1 MFVNT
6 MTTVSKLHSAL
17 GAEPPALRLARYLR
31 EFVRHRT
38 TVVREVDHYEEV
50 LWFADMPQQ
59 ADCRSEAW
67 EDGETASNAWLE
79 VKKQVFEPVPEVPQ
93 VLAPWVDEQEIAR
106 ASREMPPL
114 RQSIPVP
121 DGEDEHGEGE
131 TPRPVTW
138 SLSDHPEVQAAYEQY
153 RAGWE
158 SWADER
164 LRREAVQRVYA
175 DLFRLRT
182 QVLKQGEIVEVVLGL
197 GLLECRAGPSIRRH
211 VVVANVELTFNAAG
225 GVIRVEP
232 PGEGARLRIEDEMLD
247 GDRRPD
253 QSDHA
258 IVEEQLAE
266 IGDEI
271 WDMARMHAALRTWTQ
286 AFGADAQWQDDLRA
300 PVRGRRTAV
309 TFAPA
314 LILRKRTQTGM
325 RRIYDE
331 LLEQLANDAIRVPA
345 GWQALVED
353 VGIGV
358 SVGEE
363 AAPRD
368 AQSSGGAGREVY
380 FPLPAN
386 LEQRQIVEAIER
398 QRGVL
403 VQGPPGTGKSHTIAN
418 LICHLLATGQRVLV
432 TAETP
437 QALRVVKD
445 KLPDELQALC
455 VSLLGQGGDAFAELN
470 GAVQGITTRQAS
482 WSSGMSDRYDEIER
496 DLESARRR
504 LARTDSELQRL
515 RVQET
520 SDHSIAGGT
529 YGGTASAIARRVA
542 SERERYQWLQL
553 ADPADCVTGRAPLS
567 NAEMIGW
574 LEIVRRYDGHDIAQ
588 AELRTPR
595 SVDLVPP
602 GEFSAA
608 VAAERDAAAAVAG
621 NAAARS
627 HTAYGALRQ
636 LDPAARTEI
645 GNRLRRLEE
654 RRRVLVGHDGWL
666 RAAIRDGLA
675 GRTAQWR
682 EMISCSRELLS
693 RVKSLHDGL
702 RGRTISLP
710 NGADPRKV
718 RADVTTALDHLD
730 AGGRWK
736 RLGLF
741 TPPNLR
747 GVEYLKDSVRVDG
760 AGASDSLRLRAVRDY
775 LDAASALDDL
785 RKTWAGVDAS
795 PLPDDARQA
804 LAVASERCSEL
815 ENGLGYADE
824 CRSFAGAMAALP
836 QPVPAP
842 DWLSGEAGGWRKLI
856 DAVALERRYE
866 QATRAVCAAAEALN
880 GLRGLHDTHRVVA
893 VLDAAV
899 ERRDVSAYSEGCAE
913 VVSVEKLRSDQHER
927 RRIEE
932 ILNSAAPGLADRVVA
947 SAGEPKW
954 SRRFGVWE
962 DAWRRAVADL
972 WLRRRDDFSSQ
983 QQLEQSRRTTEGEI
997 RKLLTEA
1004 AALCAWE
1011 RFFERLSATQTA
1023 ALRGWREA
1031 VRAMGKGTGRSG
1043 RLARLRR
1050 EARDYM
1056 DECRAAIPVWI
1067 MPRYLVAEMVNPQPE
1082 LYDVVIVDE
1091 ASQLC
1096 VDSAFLFYVAKKMVI
1111 VGDDQ
1116 QISPYGIGIPDD
1128 ATAELQR
1135 RYLDGIPHRHA
1146 LSPQSSL
1153 YGNANIRFGGRNV
1166 VLREHF
1172 RCMPEII
1179 QFSNELCYAPNG
1191 TPLDPLR
1198 AYPPNRLEPLV
1209 VRRVPDGY
1217 RTGGVQ
1223 ARNPPEAE
1231 AVVRQVVA
1239 CLADPR
1245 YANATMGVV
1254 SLQGDAQAR
1263 LIERRLLEQVAPE
1276 VIEERR
1282 LVCGDAYAFQG
1293 DERDVVFL
1301 SMVAAERD
1309 ENGERQRIGTLAH
1322 ESARQRFNVAAS
1334 RARDQLWLF
1343 HTVDVNSLGQGC
1355 MRRRLLEYVL
1365 APRRQSADEQE
1376 QQFES
1381 PFERDVFQRIMQ
1393 RGFRVR
1399 IQVAVG
1405 NAANS
1410 RYRIDLV
1417 VEGTRGRLAVECD
1430 GERWHGPERYE
1441 KDMARQRDLERAGW
1455 QFVRIRGSAFYRD
1468 PDRALAPLWAEL
1480 ERLEIFPGGGR
1491 ETEQDLQP
1499 LRRAERPAS
1508 VVDRDDGE
1516 RRAPTQAPTEQH
1528 AEPAAGQDDRQY
1540 GLPADRDAGSAA
1552 AVPPRARRDEETE
1565 ELDWDD
1571 VERFFHEYGCV
1582 MMDHPELRWYQESWG
1597 ALMRCGLAG
1606 WTRFEDHEHAQ
1617 TLLKLRAIC
1626 LLAMY
1631 LGIYQQGSVYGPEL
1645 GGCFLGHPGIWEYLE
1660 ALKVDDESLW
1670 EMARIGGYLPE
1681 EESGSVEEHDDEE
1694 AEDEDERA
1702 EILRDVVP
1710 ELIREENASI
1720 CKALEA
1726 HYGGTVGLFESLW
1739 NSRLPLHRVDPHEDL
1754 VNPTLPPNAGL
1765 DYLLTSPEL
1774 GEMAEVYDYVESGMR
1789 NWELDSSC

>member
-1 MFVNT
+1 MPA
-6 MTTVSKLHSAL
+6 MSKLHSAI
-17 GAEPPALRLARYLR
+17 GGEPPALRLARYLR

-67 EDGETASNAWLE
+67 EDGEAASNAWLE
-79 VKKQVFEPVPEVPQ
+79 VRKQVFEPVPELPQ
-93 VLAPWVDEQEIAR
+93 TLAPWVDEQEIAR
-106 ASREMPPL
+106 ASPEMPPL
-114 RQSIPVP
+114 RQSIPVS

-158 SWADER
+158 NWADER

-211 VVVANVELTFNAAG
+211 VVVANVELTFDADG
-225 GVIRVEP
+225 GMIRVEP
-232 PGEGARLRIEDEMLD
+232 PGEGAHLRIEDEMLD
-247 GDRRPD
+247 GDHRPD

-271 WDMARMHAALRTWTQ
+271 WDTARMHAALRTWTQ
-286 AFGADAQWQDDLRA
+286 AFGADAQWSDDLRA
-300 PVRGRRTAV
+300 PAQGGRTVV

-325 RRIYDE
+325 SRLYDA
-331 LLEQLANDAIRVPA
+331 LLEQLANDAVMVPA

-353 VGIGV
+353 TDVGV
-358 SVGEE
+358 SGEE
-363 AAPRD
+363 AASSEV
-368 AQSSGGAGREVY
+368 QSSGGGEREVY

-386 LEQRQIVEAIER
+386 LEQRQIVEAVER

-445 KLPDELQALC
+445 KLPGELQALC
-455 VSLLGQGGDAFAELN
+455 VSLLGQGGNAFAELN

-482 WSSGMSDRYDEIER
+482 WSSSMSDRLDEIER

-504 LARTDSELQRL
+504 LARTDSELQSL
-515 RVQET
+515 RAQET
-520 SDHSIAGGT
+520 SDHSIADGM
-529 YGGTASAIARRVA
+529 YRGTASAIARGVA

-553 ADPADCVTGRAPLS
+553 ADHADSVNGRAPLS

-595 SVDLVPP
+595 SFDLVPP
-602 GEFSAA
+602 EEFSAA
-608 VAAERDAAAAVAG
+608 VAAERNAAAAVAG

-627 HTAYGALRQ
+627 HAAYGALHR
-636 LDPAARTEI
+636 LGPADRAEI
-645 GNRLRRLEE
+645 ASRLRHLEE
-654 RRRVLVGHDGWL
+654 RRRVLAIEHDGWL
-666 RAAIRDGLA
+666 RAAIRDAIA

-682 EMISCSRELLS
+682 EIVSSSRELIAK
-693 RVKSLHDGL
+693 VKSLHDGL
-702 RGRTISLP
+702 RGRTITLP

-718 RADVTTALDHLD
+718 RADVTTAVDHLD

-736 RLGLF
+736 RFGLF

-747 GVEYLKDSVRVDG
+747 GLEYLKDSVRVDG
-760 AGASDSLRLRAVRDY
+760 AGASDSLRLRAS
-775 LDAASALDDL
+775 LDFLNAAFALDDL
-785 RKTWAGVDAS
+785 RNTWAGVDAP

-804 LAVASERCSEL
+804 LAVAAEQCSEL
-815 ENGLGYADE
+815 ENGLRYADG
-824 CRSFAGAMAALP
+824 CRSCAGAMAALV

-842 DWLSGEAGGWRKLI
+842 DWLSGEARTWGTLI
-856 DAVALERRYE
+856 EAAAVQDTHE
-866 QATRAVCAAAEALN
+866 QATRTVSAAAAAQN
-880 GLRGLHDTHRVVA
+880 ALRGLHDVHSVVA
-893 VLDAAV
+893 ALDAAV
-899 ERRDVSAYSEGCAE
+899 ERRDVSAYSEACAT
-913 VVSVEKLRSDQHER
+913 VASVEKLRSDQRER

-932 ILNSAAPGLADRVVA
+932 ILDPAAPGLADHVAA
-947 SAGEPKW
+947 SAAEPW
-954 SRRFGVWE
+954 WDRFGVWE
-962 DAWRRAVADL
+962 DAWRWAVADL

-1004 AALCAWE
+1004 AALRAWE
-1011 RFFERLSATQTA
+1011 RFFERLSAKQTA

-1031 VRAMGKGTGRSG
+1031 VRAMGKATGRSA

-1067 MPRYLVAEMVNPQPE
+1067 MPRYLVAEMVNPKPE

-1091 ASQLC
+1091 ASQLG
-1096 VDSAFLFYVAKKMVI
+1096 VDSAFLLYIAKKMVV

-1153 YGNANIRFGGRNV
+1153 YGNASIRFGGRNV

-1179 QFSNELCYAPNG
+1179 RFSDDLCYAPNG

-1198 AYPPNRLEPLV
+1198 AYPPSRLEPLV
-1209 VRRVPDGY
+1209 VRQVPDGY

-1231 AVVRQVVA
+1231 AVVSQVVA

-1245 YANATMGVV
+1245 YAKATMGVI
-1254 SLQGDAQAR
+1254 SLQGEAQAR
-1263 LIERRLLEQVAPE
+1263 LIERSLLERVAPE

-1293 DERDVVFL
+1293 DERDVMFL

-1309 ENGERQRIGTLAH
+1309 ENGERQRIGTLAD

-1343 HTVDVNSLGQGC
+1343 HTVNVNSLGQGC
-1355 MRRRLLEYVL
+1355 MRRRLLEHVL
-1365 APRRQSADEQE
+1365 GPRPQSADKWE
-1376 QQFES
+1376 QQSES
-1381 PFERDVFQRIMQ
+1381 PFERDVFQRIRQ
-1393 RGFRVR
+1393 RGFGVR
-1399 IQVAVG
+1399 TQVAVG

-1417 VEGTRGRLAVECD
+1417 VEGASGRLAVECD
-1430 GERWHGPERYE
+1430 GERWHGPERHE
-1441 KDMARQRDLERAGW
+1441 QDMARQRVLERAGW
-1455 QFVRIRGSAFYRD
+1455 QFLRIRGSAFYRD
-1468 PDRALAPLWAEL
+1468 PDRALAPLWSEL
-1480 ERLEIFPGGGR
+1480 ERLGISPGGGR
-1491 ETEQDLQP
+1491 ETAQDLQP
-1499 LRRAERPAS
+1499 LHRAEHPAS

-1516 RRAPTQAPTEQH
+1516 RRALTQAPPERH
-1528 AEPAAGQDDRQY
+1528 AEPAAAVHDDR
-1540 GLPADRDAGSAA
+1540 
-1552 AVPPRARRDEETE
+1552 RRDLDERTDPTPRSTAALPRSHDYQTD
-1565 ELDWDD
+1565 ELDWDY
-1571 VERFFHEYGCV
+1571 VERFFNEYGCV
-1582 MMDHPELRWYQESWG
+1582 MMNHVELRWYQESWG
-1597 ALMRCGLAG
+1597 ALMRWGLADC
-1606 WTRFEDHEHAQ
+1606 TRFEDDEHAW
-1617 TLLKLRAIC
+1617 TLLRLRAIC

-1631 LGIYQQGSVYGPEL
+1631 LGIYQHVPDSAPEL
-1645 GGCFLGHPGIWEYLE
+1645 GGYFSGHPGIWEYLE
-1660 ALKVDDESLW
+1660 ALHLDDDTLW
-1670 EMARIGGYLPE
+1670 EMARIDGYLPD
-1681 EESGSVEEHDDEE
+1681 EESRSVEEHDDEE
-1694 AEDEDERA
+1694 AEDEDEKA
-1702 EILRDVVP
+1702 EILRDAVL
-1710 ELIREENASI
+1710 ELIREENDSI
-1720 CKALEA
+1720 YKAIEA
-1726 HYGGTVGLFESLW
+1726 HYGGAAGLFASLW
-1739 NSRLPLHRVDPHEDL
+1739 NSRKPLHRVDPHEDV

-1765 DYLLTSPEL
+1765 GYLFTSPEL

>member
-1 MFVNT
+1 M
-6 MTTVSKLHSAL
+6 SKLHSAA
-17 GAEPPALRLARYLR
+17 GSEPPALRLARYLR
-31 EFVRHRT
+31 EFVGHRT
-38 TVVREVDHYEEV
+38 TVLRDVDDYDEV
-50 LWFADMPQQ
+50 LWFADMPQH
-59 ADCRSEAW
+59 ADCRSGAW
-67 EDGETASNAWLE
+67 EDGSIASNAWLE
-79 VKKQVFEPVPEVPQ
+79 VRKQAFEPAPELPK
-93 VLAPWVDEQEIAR
+93 VLAPWVDEQEITR
-106 ASREMPPL
+106 ASRGMPPL
-114 RQSIPVP
+114 RQSISVP
-121 DGEDEHGEGE
+121 DGDPGQAEGE

-138 SLSDHPEVQAAYEQY
+138 SLSGHPEVQTTYDRY

-182 QVLKQGEIVEVVLGL
+182 QVLKQGEVVEVVLGL
-197 GLLECRAGPSIRRH
+197 GLLKCRAGASIRRH
-211 VVVANVELTFNAAG
+211 VVVANVELTFDADG

-253 QSDHA
+253 RSDHA

-286 AFGADAQWQDDLRA
+286 AFGADAQWSDDLRA
-300 PVRGRRTAV
+300 PVRDGRTAV

-325 RRIYDE
+325 SRLYDA
-331 LLEQLANDAIRVPA
+331 LLEQLANDAIRTPA

-353 VGIGV
+353 VDIGT

-363 AAPRD
+363 AASRDVHPR
-368 AQSSGGAGREVY
+368 GGAAREVY

-445 KLPDELQALC
+445 KLPEDLQALC

-470 GAVQGITTRQAS
+470 GAVQGITTKHAS
-482 WSSGMSDRYDEIER
+482 WSSGMHDRLEEIER
-496 DLESARRR
+496 DLASARRR
-504 LARTDSELQRL
+504 LARTDSELQRV
-515 RVQET
+515 RAQET
-520 SDHSIAGGT
+520 ADHSIVDGT
-529 YGGTASAIARRVA
+529 YRGTASAIARRVA
-542 SERERYQWLQL
+542 SERERHQWLQL
-553 ADPADCVTGRAPLS
+553 TDHPDGVNGRAPLS

-574 LEIVRRYDGHDIAQ
+574 LEIVRRYSTHDIVQ
-588 AELRTPR
+588 AELRTPH

-627 HTAYGALRQ
+627 HAAYEALRQ
-636 LDPAARTEI
+636 LDPAYRAGI
-645 GNRLRRLEE
+645 GSRLRHLEE
-654 RRRVLVGHDGWL
+654 RRRLLAVEHDGWL
-666 RAAIRDGLA
+666 RVAIRDAIA

-682 EMISCSRELLS
+682 EIVSSSRELIAKI
-693 RVKSLHDGL
+693 KSLHDGL
-702 RGRTISLP
+702 RDRTITLP
-710 NGADPRKV
+710 NGADPAKV
-718 RADVTTALDHLD
+718 RVDVTTALDHLE

-747 GVEYLKDSVRVDG
+747 GLEYLKDSVRVDG
-760 AGASDSLRLRAVRDY
+760 GGASDSLRLQAIRDY
-775 LDAASALDDL
+775 LNAAFALEDL
-785 RKTWAGVDAS
+785 RNTWTGVDAP

-804 LAVASERCSEL
+804 LAVASEQCSEL
-815 ENGLGYADE
+815 ENGLRYADG
-824 CRSFAGAMAALP
+824 CRTCAGDLAALP
-836 QPVPAP
+836 QPVSAP
-842 DWLSGEAGGWRKLI
+842 DWLNGEARTWGTLI
-856 DAVALERRYE
+856 EAAAIEDTHE
-866 QATRAVCAAAEALN
+866 QATRTVSATAAALN
-880 GLRGLHDTHRVVA
+880 GLRGLHDVHPVVA

-899 ERRDVSAYSEGCAE
+899 ERRDVGTYSEGCAE
-913 VVSVEKLRSDQHER
+913 VASVEKVRSDQRER

-932 ILNSAAPGLADRVVA
+932 ILNSAAPGLADRIA
-947 SAGEPKW
+947 ANAPEPW
-954 SRRFGVWE
+954 WDRRFGVWE
-962 DAWRRAVADL
+962 DAWRWAVADL
-972 WLRRRDDFSSQ
+972 WLRTCDDFSSQ
-983 QQLEQSRRTTEGEI
+983 QQLEQSRRTAERDA

-1004 AALCAWE
+1004 AALRAWE
-1011 RFFERLSATQTA
+1011 RFFGRLSATQTA

-1031 VRAMGKGTGRSG
+1031 VRAMGKAKGRSS

-1056 DECRAAIPVWI
+1056 DECRAAIPVWV

-1091 ASQLC
+1091 ASQLG
-1096 VDSAFLFYVAKKMVI
+1096 VDSLFLFYIAKKMVI
-1111 VGDDQ
+1111 VGDHQ

-1128 ATAELQR
+1128 ATADLQR

-1179 QFSNELCYAPNG
+1179 EFSNDLCYAPNG

-1198 AYPPNRLEPLV
+1198 ACPPSRLEPLV

-1217 RTGGVQ
+1217 RTGGVR

-1239 CLADPR
+1239 CLTDPR
-1245 YANATMGVV
+1245 YANATMGVI
-1254 SLQGDAQAR
+1254 SLQGEAQAR
-1263 LIERRLLEQVAPE
+1263 LIERKLLERVPPE

-1282 LVCGDAYAFQG
+1282 LLCGDAYAFQG

-1301 SMVAAERD
+1301 SMVAAERG

-1334 RARDQLWLF
+1334 RARNQLWLF
-1343 HTVDVNSLGQGC
+1343 HTAAINSLGPGC
-1355 MRRRLLEYVL
+1355 MRRRLLEHVL
-1365 APRRQSADEQE
+1365 GRRHQSVEVQE

-1381 PFERDVFQRIMQ
+1381 PFERDVFQRIGQ
-1393 RGFRVR
+1393 RGYRVR
-1399 IQVAVG
+1399 TQVAVG
-1405 NAANS
+1405 NAAIS

-1430 GERWHGPERYE
+1430 GERWHGPERHE
-1441 KDMARQRDLERAGW
+1441 GDMARQRDLERAGW
-1455 QFVRIRGSAFYRD
+1455 QFVRVRGSAFYRD
-1468 PDRALAPLWAEL
+1468 PERALAPLWAEL
-1480 ERLEIFPGGGR
+1480 ERLGIFPHEDQ
-1491 ETEQDLQP
+1491 ETAQSPQAPHQVEGPD
-1499 LRRAERPAS
+1499 S
-1508 VVDRDDGE
+1508 VVDRDGGE
-1516 RRAPTQAPTEQH
+1516 LRAPTQVQPE
-1528 AEPAAGQDDRQY
+1528 RQAS
-1540 GLPADRDAGSAA
+1540 GTR
-1552 AVPPRARRDEETE
+1552 PR
-1565 ELDWDD
+1565 
-1571 VERFFHEYGCV
+1571 
-1582 MMDHPELRWYQESWG
+1582 
-1597 ALMRCGLAG
+1597 
-1606 WTRFEDHEHAQ
+1606 
-1617 TLLKLRAIC
+1617 
-1626 LLAMY
+1626 
-1631 LGIYQQGSVYGPEL
+1631 
-1645 GGCFLGHPGIWEYLE
+1645 
-1660 ALKVDDESLW
+1660 
-1670 EMARIGGYLPE
+1670 
-1681 EESGSVEEHDDEE
+1681 
-1694 AEDEDERA
+1694 
-1702 EILRDVVP
+1702 
-1710 ELIREENASI
+1710 
-1720 CKALEA
+1720 
-1726 HYGGTVGLFESLW
+1726 
-1739 NSRLPLHRVDPHEDL
+1739 
-1754 VNPTLPPNAGL
+1754 
-1765 DYLLTSPEL
+1765 
-1774 GEMAEVYDYVESGMR
+1774 
-1789 NWELDSSC
+1789 